1 MIAWLG
7 KTLAGVGLSWL
18 GNLVLDWD
26 SRRQAA
32 TANAA
37 QQAGANQQ
45 VIRDTADTAATME
58 RIAQAEADSDRS
70 QSAVEQAARTGHF

>member
-7 KTLAGVGLSWL
+7 KILVNLGLSWV

-26 SRRQAA
+26 SRRQA
-32 TANAA
+32 TKANAD

-45 VIRDTADTAATME
+45 VIRDTADTAAALE
-58 RIAQAEADSDRS
+58 RIAQAEADSDKT
-70 QSAVEQAARTGHF
+70 QAAIEQAARTGNF